1 MATLDPEA
9 GYVVLINTFTLEPDR
24 ADDLLA
30 ILSRATEEAMRHMPG
45 FVSANLYVSR
55 DKRHIANYAQWR
67 GQSDIEAMMA
77 NPDAGGHMREP
88 QLSLRRSSRS
98 TTICV
103 RLTTP
108 PEGLDNVADPENSGG
123 SAFLE

>member
-1 MATLDPEA
+1 
-9 GYVVLINTFTLEPDR
+9 VLINTFTVEPDR

-30 ILSRATEEAMRHMPG
+30 ILSRATEEATRHMPG
-45 FVSANLYVSR
+45 FVSANLHVSR
-55 DKRHIANYAQWR
+55 DKRHIANYAQW
-67 GQSDIEAMMA
+67 QSDIEAMMA
-77 NPDAGGHMREP
+77 NPDAGATCARP
-88 QLSLRRSSRS
+88 QPSLLRSSRS

-108 PEGLDNVADPENSGG
+108 LEGLDNVVDPENAGG